1 MKNPIIGL
9 SNLKVFLDNLKIEIQ
24 KAEDKAKAFATEKN
38 GESNTQLL
46 GKLTDLKAEL
56 TQSISTI
63 AQAYTDNKIADA
75 KSDVTQYTDTKT
87 EAMKNDIV
95 NSIPTTITT
104 EINQSISGGAIKAM
118 KDAMMANY
126 KQYVD
131 NSQNAQNDAID
142 TKLNDLKATLQ
153 NYSDHNISELVG
165 GSPEVL
171 NTLYELSNALG
182 NDPNFSSTIT
192 TLIGQKLNTS
202 DTTTSVEANKVLRL
216 DENGHIP
223 AAILAAS
230 GASTGGGTPSGG
242 TGLTPAEKLK
252 LDGIEEGANKYIHP
266 ATHPA
271 SMIMEEVD
279 HRWFTDAERTKL
291 AGIEAGANNYVHP
304 TSHPATMIE
313 ESNDKMFISKAEKDR
328 WNNLNT
334 SIQVTLL
341 SSAWTDRK
349 CVVRSA
355 SIKKDALI
363 ILSLPVGTSNAV
375 RTMINA
381 ANIQCTKQEDGM
393 IELEATTVPTFDV
406 NIILTITLLN
416 VSSETIQSSAS

>member
-24 KAEDKAKAFATEKN
+24 KAEDKAKAFATEKT

-75 KSDVTQYTDTKT
+75 KSDAIQYTDTKT
-87 EAMKNDIV
+87 QAMKNDIV

-118 KDAMMANY
+118 KDAMMTDY

-131 NSQNAQNDAID
+131 NSQNAQNTAID

-202 DTTTSVEANKVLRL
+202 DTTSSVEPNKVLRL

-223 AAILAAS
+223 ASILAAS
-230 GASTGGGTPSGG
+230 GASAGGGTPSGG

-355 SIKKDALI
+355 SIKKDVLI